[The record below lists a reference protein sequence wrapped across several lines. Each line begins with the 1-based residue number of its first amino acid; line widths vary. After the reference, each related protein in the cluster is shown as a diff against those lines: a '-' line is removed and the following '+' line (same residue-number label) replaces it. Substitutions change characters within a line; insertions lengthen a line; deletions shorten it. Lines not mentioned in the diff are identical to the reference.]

1 MLHKTP
7 GRDSLREATEAMLK
21 IVVAGAGVVGRR
33 HIALIQ
39 QNPRVRLCAVIDP
52 APAAGAVAAANGV
65 PLFESLSDFFAVSG
79 MKPHGVILATP
90 DHQHVRGAFECL
102 QHFTPALIEKP
113 LADNFNDVI
122 ALRAALQFRA
132 VPVLVGHHRR
142 HSASLIEA
150 QRVIANGELGRI
162 VSVNSSAL
170 FSKPDSY
177 FSEGLWRKLAGGGPL
192 LINLIH
198 EIDSIRFLCGAS
210 CGEIVAVQAMAS
222 NSVRGFEVEDSA
234 AITLRFENGSLGSLI
249 LSDAAAAPRSWEQ
262 TSGEDP
268 AYARYLDQDSC
279 FVAGTLGSIAIPTLQ
294 RWQVRGEGGW
304 NEAMRT
310 DKPSAGT
317 RSPTTTAA
325 SLDPL
330 ARQLDHFCD
339 VVEGRTPPK
348 VTVDDAARSLSVTL
362 AIIKAV
368 QTGGTVKPMDVRD
381 NKVEAK
387 TQTRL
392 GATKRILKA
401 IRTDS
406 ADVAELEAP
415 DQL

>member
-1 MLHKTP
+1 
-7 GRDSLREATEAMLK
+7 MLK
-21 IVVAGAGVVGRR
+21 IVVAGAGAVGRR

-39 QNPRVRLCAVIDP
+39 KNPRVRLCAVVDP
-52 APAAGAVAAANGV
+52 SPAAGAVAAANGV
-65 PLFESLSDFFAVSG
+65 PLFGSISDFFALSG
-79 MKPHGVILATP
+79 MTPHGVILATP
-90 DHQHVRGAFECL
+90 NNQHVRGAFECL

-113 LADNFNDVI
+113 LADNFDDVV

-142 HSASLIEA
+142 HSATLIEA
-150 QRVIANGELGRI
+150 QRVIASGELGRI

-170 FSKPDSY
+170 FCKPDSY

-222 NSVRGFEVEDSA
+222 NSVR
-234 AITLRFENGSLGSLI
+234 
-249 LSDAAAAPRSWEQ
+249 
-262 TSGEDP
+262 
-268 AYARYLDQDSC
+268 
-279 FVAGTLGSIAIPTLQ
+279 IPTLQ

>member
-1 MLHKTP
+1 
-7 GRDSLREATEAMLK
+7 MLK
-21 IVVAGAGVVGRR
+21 IVVAGAGMVGQR

-39 QNPRVRLCAVIDP
+39 QNPRVRLCAVVDP
-52 APAAGAVAAANGV
+52 SPAAGAVASANGV
-65 PLFESLSDFFAVSG
+65 PLFDSLSDFFALSDI
-79 MKPHGVILATP
+79 KPHGVILATP
-90 DHQHVRGAFECL
+90 IDQHVRGAFECL
-102 QHFTPALIEKP
+102 QHFTPALIEQP
-113 LADNFNDVI
+113 LADRFDDVV

-132 VPVLVGHHRR
+132 VPVLVGCHRR
-142 HSASLIEA
+142 HSAALIEA
-150 QRVIANGELGRI
+150 QRVIASGELGRI

-170 FSKPDSY
+170 FCKPDSY
-177 FSEGLWRKLAGGGPL
+177 FSEGLWRKQAGGGPL

-198 EIDSIRFLCGAS
+198 EIDNIRFLCGSS

-268 AYARYLDQDSC
+268 AFARYPDQDSC

-294 RWQVRGEGGW
+294 RWQVQGERSW
-304 NEAMRT
+304 TQAMRT
-310 DKPSAGT
+310 NKP
-317 RSPTTTAA
+317 TAVTASA
-325 SLDPL
+325 SLDPV

-339 VVEGRTPPK
+339 VVEGRAPPK

-368 QTGGTVKPMDVRD
+368 QTGSTVKPLDVRH

-392 GATKRILKA
+392 GATKRTLEQIQVDASDL
-401 IRTDS
+401 
-406 ADVAELEAP
+406 AELEAP
-415 DQL
+415 AQPSR

>member
-1 MLHKTP
+1 
-7 GRDSLREATEAMLK
+7 MLK
-21 IVVAGAGVVGRR
+21 MVVAGAGAVGRR

-39 QNPRVRLCAVIDP
+39 QNPRVRLCAVVDP
-52 APAAGAVAAANGV
+52 APEAGAVAAANGV
-65 PLFESLSDFFAVSG
+65 PLFESLADFFSLSG

-90 DHQHVRGAFECL
+90 NQQHVRGAFECL

-113 LADNFNDVI
+113 LASNFDDVVT
-122 ALRAALQFRA
+122 LRAALEFRA

-142 HSASLIEA
+142 HSAMLIEA
-150 QRVIANGELGRI
+150 QRVIASGELGRI

-177 FSEGLWRKLAGGGPL
+177 FSEGLWRKQVGGGPL

-210 CGEIVAVQAMAS
+210 CGDIVAVQAMAS

-234 AITLRFENGSLGSLI
+234 AVSLRFENGSLGSLI

-262 TSGEDP
+262 TSGED
-268 AYARYLDQDSC
+268 ATYARYADQDSC
-279 FVAGTLGSIAIPTLQ
+279 FVAGTLGSIAIPTLR
-294 RWQVRGEGGW
+294 RWQAQGDGGW
-304 NEAMRT
+304 NQAMHSET
-310 DKPSAGT
+310 LN
-317 RSPTTTAA
+317 AA
-325 SLDPL
+325 MVDPL

-339 VVEGRTPPK
+339 VVEGRCPPK

-368 QTGGTVKPMDVRD
+368 HSGGTVKPADVRQ
-381 NKVEAK
+381 NKAQAK

-392 GATKRILKA
+392 GATKRSLKA
-401 IRTDS
+401 PSVDT
-406 ADVAELEAP
+406 AELTELEAP
-415 DQL
+415 EQP

>member
-1 MLHKTP
+1 
-7 GRDSLREATEAMLK
+7 MLK
-21 IVVAGAGVVGRR
+21 IAVEGAGVVGRR

-52 APAAGAVAAANGV
+52 APGAGVVAAANGV
-65 PLFESLSDFFAVSG
+65 PLFDSLSDFFSLSG
-79 MKPHGVILATP
+79 MTPHGVILATP
-90 DHQHVRGAFECL
+90 SHHQVRGAFDCL

-113 LADNFNDVI
+113 LADNFDDVV

-150 QRVIANGELGRI
+150 QRVITSGELGRI

-170 FSKPDSY
+170 FCKPDSY
-177 FSEGLWRKLAGGGPL
+177 FNEGLWRKRLGGGPL

-198 EIDSIRFLCGAS
+198 EIDNIRFLCGSS
-210 CGEIVAVQAMAS
+210 CGDIVAVQAMAS

-262 TSGEDP
+262 TSGDDP
-268 AYARYLDQDSC
+268 AYARYPDQDSC
-279 FVAGTLGSIAIPTLQ
+279 FVAGTLGSIAVPTLQ
-294 RWQVRGEGGW
+294 RWQVQGEGSW

-310 DKPSAGT
+310 DKLSA
-317 RSPTTTAA
+317 AA
-325 SLDPL
+325 VDPL

-339 VVEGRTPPK
+339 VVEGRCPPK

-368 QTGGTVKPMDVRD
+368 QTGGTVKPLDVRQ

-392 GATKRILKA
+392 GATKRTLTQVRGDA
-401 IRTDS
+401 LPMT
-406 ADVAELEAP
+406 ELEAP
-415 DQL
+415 DQP

>member
-1 MLHKTP
+1 
-7 GRDSLREATEAMLK
+7 MLK
-21 IVVAGAGVVGRR
+21 IVVAGAGVIGRR
-33 HIALIQ
+33 HMALIQ
-39 QNPRVRLCAVIDP
+39 QNPRARLCAVVDP
-52 APAAGAVAAANGV
+52 APGAGAVAAANGV
-65 PLFESLSDFFAVSG
+65 PLFDSLSDFFALSD
-79 MKPHGVILATP
+79 MKPQGVILATP
-90 DHQHVRGAFECL
+90 NQQHVRGAFECL

-113 LADNFNDVI
+113 LADNFDDVV

-142 HSASLIEA
+142 HSAVLIEA
-150 QRVIANGELGRI
+150 QRVIASGELGRI

-170 FSKPDSY
+170 FCKPDSY
-177 FSEGLWRKLAGGGPL
+177 FNEGLWRKRAGGGPL

-198 EIDSIRFLCGAS
+198 EIDNIRFLCGSS
-210 CGEIVAVQAMAS
+210 CGDIVAVQAMAS

-262 TSGEDP
+262 TSGDDP
-268 AYARYLDQDSC
+268 AYARYADQDSC

-294 RWQVRGEGGW
+294 RWQVKGEGSW
-304 NEAMRT
+304 NEAMRADT
-310 DKPSAGT
+310 SSAT
-317 RSPTTTAA
+317 STATGV
-325 SLDPL
+325 DPL

-339 VVEGRTPPK
+339 VIEGRCPPK

-362 AIIKAV
+362 AVIKAA
-368 QTGGTVKPMDVRD
+368 QTGGTVKPLDVRE

-392 GATKRILKA
+392 GATKRTLKPL
-401 IRTDS
+401 RDDS
-406 ADVAELEAP
+406 ADITALEAP
-415 DQL
+415 DQR

>member
-1 MLHKTP
+1 
-7 GRDSLREATEAMLK
+7 MLK
-21 IVVAGAGVVGRR
+21 IVVAGAGVIGRR

-39 QNPRVRLCAVIDP
+39 QNPRARLCAVVDP
-52 APAAGAVAAANGV
+52 APGAGAVAAANGV
-65 PLFESLSDFFAVSG
+65 PLFDSLSDFFSLSD

-90 DHQHVRGAFECL
+90 SQQHVRGAFECL

-113 LADNFNDVI
+113 LADNFDDVV

-142 HSASLIEA
+142 HSAVLIEA
-150 QRVIANGELGRI
+150 QRVIASGELGRI

-170 FSKPDSY
+170 FCKPDSY
-177 FSEGLWRKLAGGGPL
+177 FNEGLWRKRLGGGPL

-198 EIDSIRFLCGAS
+198 EIDNIRFLCGSS
-210 CGEIVAVQAMAS
+210 CGDIVAVQAMAS

-262 TSGEDP
+262 TSGDDP
-268 AYARYLDQDSC
+268 AYARYADQDSC

-294 RWQVRGEGGW
+294 RWQVKGEGSW

-310 DKPSAGT
+310 DTLSAA
-317 RSPTTTAA
+317 TTAA
-325 SLDPL
+325 SVDPL

-339 VVEGRTPPK
+339 VIEGRCPPK

-362 AIIKAV
+362 AIIQAV
-368 QTGGTVKPMDVRD
+368 QTGGTVKPLNVRD

-392 GATKRILKA
+392 GATKRTLKPL
-401 IRTDS
+401 RDD
-406 ADVAELEAP
+406 ADDIAALEAP
-415 DQL
+415 DHP

>member
-1 MLHKTP
+1 
-7 GRDSLREATEAMLK
+7 MLK

-39 QNPRVRLCAVIDP
+39 QNPRVRLCAVVDP
-52 APAAGAVAAANGV
+52 SPAAGAVAAANGV
-65 PLFESLSDFFAVSG
+65 PLFDSLSDFFAVSG
-79 MKPHGVILATP
+79 MTPHGVILATP
-90 DHQHVRGAFECL
+90 NNQHVRGAFECL

-113 LADNFNDVI
+113 LADNFDDVV

-142 HSASLIEA
+142 HSATLIEA
-150 QRVIANGELGRI
+150 QRVIASGELGRI

-170 FSKPDSY
+170 FCKPDSY
-177 FSEGLWRKLAGGGPL
+177 FSEGLWRRLAGGGPL

-198 EIDSIRFLCGAS
+198 EIDNIRFLCGSS

-268 AYARYLDQDSC
+268 AYARYPDQDSC

-294 RWQVRGEGGW
+294 RWQVQGEGSW
-304 NEAMRT
+304 NEAMRS
-310 DKPSAGT
+310 DKLN
-317 RSPTTTAA
+317 TAA
-325 SLDPL
+325 IDPL

-339 VVEGRTPPK
+339 VIEGRVPPK

-368 QTGGTVKPMDVRD
+368 QTGGTVKPLDVRQ

-392 GATKRILKA
+392 GATKRTLKQIQFDA
-401 IRTDS
+401 L
-406 ADVAELEAP
+406 DVAELEAP
-415 DQL
+415 EQP

>member
-1 MLHKTP
+1 
-7 GRDSLREATEAMLK
+7 MLK

-39 QNPRVRLCAVIDP
+39 QNPRVRLCAVVDP
-52 APAAGAVAAANGV
+52 SPAAGAVAAANGV
-65 PLFESLSDFFAVSG
+65 PLFDSLSDFFSVSG
-79 MKPHGVILATP
+79 MTPHGVILATP
-90 DHQHVRGAFECL
+90 NDQHVRGAFECL

-113 LADNFNDVI
+113 LADNFDDVV

-142 HSASLIEA
+142 HSATLIEA
-150 QRVIANGELGRI
+150 QRVIASGELGRI

-170 FSKPDSY
+170 FCKPDSY

-198 EIDSIRFLCGAS
+198 EIDNIRFLCGSS

-268 AYARYLDQDSC
+268 AYARYPDQDSC

-294 RWQVRGEGGW
+294 RWQVQGEGSW
-304 NEAMRT
+304 NETMRS
-310 DKPSAGT
+310 D
-317 RSPTTTAA
+317 RLNAA
-325 SLDPL
+325 AIDPL

-339 VVEGRTPPK
+339 VIEGRIPPK

-368 QTGGTVKPMDVRD
+368 QTGGTVKPLDVRH

-392 GATKRILKA
+392 GATKRTLKQIQVDA
-401 IRTDS
+401 S
-406 ADVAELEAP
+406 DVAELEAP
-415 DQL
+415 EQP